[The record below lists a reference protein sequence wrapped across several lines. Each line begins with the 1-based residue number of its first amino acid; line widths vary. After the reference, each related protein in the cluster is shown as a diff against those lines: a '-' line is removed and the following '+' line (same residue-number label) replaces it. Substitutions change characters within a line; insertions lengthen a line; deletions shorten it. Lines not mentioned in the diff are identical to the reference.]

1 MSLCSSSCCCLL
13 ALSSDQKKKANTL
26 ITATS
31 SHLGFLFFLNNLFN
45 KNRRFFFPSLR
56 PQNHDRDS
64 GSTVVSRLP
73 LLSPPDSLPHAG
85 GGGNK
90 PTPYN
95 IKRKREKK
103 QKPNPQRAT
112 SQAGSAP
119 LSHAGPGQGDR
130 GSGSSRLGHKAG
142 IRSPD
147 SYGAIVNGQLQKQ
160 AVTSQ
165 VRGGG
170 ACRGGAQS
178 RRRDPH
184 RAR

>member
-85 GGGNK
+85 GGDK

-95 IKRKREKK
+95 IKRKKTKTKTEPPKSH
-103 QKPNPQRAT
+103 KPSGLGPAVTRRPGARRPGQR
-112 SQAGSAP
+112 
-119 LSHAGPGQGDR
+119 LLEAGP
-130 GSGSSRLGHKAG
+130 
-142 IRSPD
+142 
-147 SYGAIVNGQLQKQ
+147 
-160 AVTSQ
+160 
-165 VRGGG
+165 
-170 ACRGGAQS
+170 
-178 RRRDPH
+178 
-184 RAR
+184 